1 MYSTNQPQL
10 KHMQCV
16 HKEEI
21 QLPSIFLC
29 MSFYYMEYTVAIF
42 AVIYKQSTYVAAS
55 YNQCFTL
62 QKTTAIN
69 DLILPFGFVAIFWYM
84 IT

>member
-1 MYSTNQPQL
+1 MCAQGRNTTAVYISMY
-10 KHMQCV
+10 V
-16 HKEEI
+16 
-21 QLPSIFLC
+21 
-29 MSFYYMEYTVAIF
+29 FYYMEYTVAIF

-62 QKTTAIN
+62 QKTPAIN

>member
-16 HKEEI
+16 HKEFEKI

-29 MSFYYMEYTVAIF
+29 MSFYYMEHTVAIF

-55 YNQCFTL
+55 YN
-62 QKTTAIN
+62 
-69 DLILPFGFVAIFWYM
+69 
-84 IT
+84 